1 MTFFMYVFT
10 QANAAEMGRTVIC
23 VGSGNEGSSGGHLS
37 GSLLEEP
44 EAGPFPGGQR
54 AAGSGEAVPSRM
66 GNAVA
71 RSVSVELAV
80 AEYERSL
87 KITVTSTASIC
98 VLPEDRR
105 RSCRR

>member
-44 EAGPFPGGQR
+44 EAGR
-54 AAGSGEAVPSRM
+54 
-66 GNAVA
+66 
-71 RSVSVELAV
+71 L
-80 AEYERSL
+80 EYNPCL
-87 KITVTSTASIC
+87 
-98 VLPEDRR
+98 RR
-105 RSCRR
+105 REVGKLSQAAWAMLWRGPSL